1 MISTHT
7 FTATYPI
14 ILLVVCVRVC
24 VHVCVRVYIVVN
36 TIKSA
41 PSEGGMATRCRHQI
55 SFSRESE
62 ETDQQ
67 GTTQCGLCQG
77 HHAQMSE
84 PRTWKSE
91 QAQLTAR
98 TLNIE
103 TSQIVCRPCRD
114 DITRLAKNP
123 RWIRKLSVCS
133 MQDCKM
139 TSNIQRL
146 NVPLNN

>member
-1 MISTHT
+1 MISIHT

-14 ILLVVCVRVC
+14 ILLAVCVRAC
-24 VHVCVRVYIVVN
+24 VYCCKHNHARS
-36 TIKSA
+36 T
-41 PSEGGMATRCRHQI
+41 PSEGDMATRCRHQEI

-67 GTTQCGLCQG
+67 GTTQCGLYQG

-123 RWIRKLSVCS
+123 NHHPRWIRKLSVCS
-133 MQDCKM
+133 MQDCK
-139 TSNIQRL
+139 
-146 NVPLNN
+146 

>member
-1 MISTHT
+1 
-7 FTATYPI
+7 
-14 ILLVVCVRVC
+14 
-24 VHVCVRVYIVVN
+24 
-36 TIKSA
+36 
-41 PSEGGMATRCRHQI
+41 MATRCRHQI
-55 SFSRESE
+55 SFSRESK

-67 GTTQCGLCQG
+67 GTTQCGLYQG

-123 RWIRKLSVCS
+123 NHHPRWIRKLSVCS

-139 TSNIQRL
+139 TFNIQIKCSLEQLIHRRHCRMSHSTQCNHPHPIL
-146 NVPLNN
+146 QGPLPSGI